1 MKDLKNLNCLLPKT
15 KTLLLEMIESCDFL
29 DEYVLVG
36 GSALTL
42 HLCHRKS
49 EDLDFFTYDN
59 SFDKKRIFEYI
70 KQYDTKEILNQTDKQ
85 VDLLLDG
92 VKVTF
97 FNANWSFLKPSKIGR
112 FNLAS
117 LEAIAAMKVN
127 VLFLRAKFRDY
138 YDLYFLVKKVMSIK
152 KVYECSLSVLD
163 GINFKLFA
171 VALVYVDDIEDDN
184 IEYLEPIE
192 NLDKI
197 KIRDFFQK
205 KLKNRGVRYWE

>member
-1 MKDLKNLNCLLPKT
+1 MQDLKNLNCLLPKT
-15 KTLLLEMIESCDFL
+15 KSLLLELIKSCDFL
-29 DEYVLVG
+29 DKYVLVG
-36 GSALTL
+36 GSALAL

-49 EDLDFFTYDN
+49 EDLDFFTYDS
-59 SFDKKRIFEYI
+59 SFNKKKIFDYI
-70 KQYDTKEILNQTDKQ
+70 KQFEKKEILNQTDEQ

-97 FNANWSFLKPSKIGR
+97 FNASWSFLKPSKIDR

-117 LEAIAAMKVN
+117 LESITAMKVN

-152 KVYECSLSVLD
+152 KVYECSLNVLD
-163 GINFKLFA
+163 DINFKLFA

-197 KIRDFFQK
+197 KIRDFFQIE
-205 KLKNRGVRYWE
+205 LRDF

>member
-1 MKDLKNLNCLLPKT
+1 MQEVKNLDCLLPKT
-15 KTLLLEMIESCDFL
+15 KILLLEMIKSCDFL
-29 DEYVLVG
+29 DKYVLVG

-59 SFDKKRIFEYI
+59 SFDKKKIFEYI
-70 KQYDTKEILNQTDKQ
+70 KQFDTKEIFNQTDEQ
-85 VDLLLDG
+85 VNVLLDG

-97 FNANWSFLKPSKIGR
+97 FNANWSFLKPSTINR
-112 FNLAS
+112 FNLATIQS
-117 LEAIAAMKVN
+117 IAAVKVN
-127 VLFLRAKFRDY
+127 VLFLKAKFRDY

-152 KVYECSLSVLD
+152 EVYEYSLNVLE

-205 KLKNRGVRYWE
+205 KLRDL